1 MKTNTHCEIMNI
13 SVYLDTVESGILM
26 SDSNSIKKLCD
37 ETTHASSKL
46 EDIEPQLNSEGQHES
61 RILRSLIDELRVQLA
76 LGKMNTSERLDEI
89 EQKITQSYSRIKNA
103 VGRLERLGKE
113 ETNDVRNKIHNSW
126 MHLKA
131 ALTIVHIR
139 LELAE
144 EKSEAKL
151 QSAKDEL
158 IRDFEKIR
166 DLVSDNTEEACKKSS
181 KWIKNAKK
189 SVGKRTHNVLKAL
202 KSDFVI

>member
-1 MKTNTHCEIMNI
+1 MKTNTHTEIMNI
-13 SVYLDTVESGILM
+13 SLYLDTVESGILM
-26 SDSNSIKKLCD
+26 SDANSIKKLCE

-46 EDIEPQLNSEGQHES
+46 EDIEPQLDSEGQHES

-76 LGKMNTSERLDEI
+76 LGKMNASERIDEI
-89 EQKITQSYSRIKNA
+89 EQRITHSYSKIKSA
-103 VGRLERLGKE
+103 AGRLEKLGKE
-113 ETNDVRNKIHNSW
+113 ETNSLRDNIHNSW

-131 ALTIVHIR
+131 ALTIARIR

-166 DLVSDNTEEACKKSS
+166 DLAKDNTGEACDKSV
-181 KWIKNAKK
+181 KWIKSAKK
-189 SVGKRTHNVLKAL
+189 TVSRRSHNVLKAL
-202 KSDFVI
+202 KS